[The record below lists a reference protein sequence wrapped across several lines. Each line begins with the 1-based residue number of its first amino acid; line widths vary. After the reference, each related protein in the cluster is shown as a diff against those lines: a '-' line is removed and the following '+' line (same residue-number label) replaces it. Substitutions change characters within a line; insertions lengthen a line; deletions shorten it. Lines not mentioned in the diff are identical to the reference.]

1 MKTPVAITLILVG
14 ALLILA
20 PAISD
25 YLYQRNLVELMG
37 DSKASKISLA
47 GEMSSFYRFVCWVS
61 GLFAILLGGVY
72 SWEKRKEDL

>member
-25 YLYQRNLVELMG
+25 YLYQRNLVEIIG
-37 DSKASKISLA
+37 DSNSSRVSLD
-47 GEMSSFYRFVCWVS
+47 GEMSGFYRFVCWAS
-61 GLFAILLGGVY
+61 GLSAILLGVISSAGGGKKD
-72 SWEKRKEDL
+72 E